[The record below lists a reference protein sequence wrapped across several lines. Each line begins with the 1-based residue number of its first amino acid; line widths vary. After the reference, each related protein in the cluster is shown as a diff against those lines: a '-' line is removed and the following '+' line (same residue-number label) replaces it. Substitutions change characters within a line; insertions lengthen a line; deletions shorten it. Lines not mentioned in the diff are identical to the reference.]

1 MEMAIYEFVANMI
14 GWVVAVTT
22 LGITLWRDRRSMRR
36 DRDES
41 VRQSQKLLDK
51 IENLSQGVTKMEVT
65 LTTMTEREDDYG
77 RELMK
82 CSTKLREHEKR
93 IARIEANCDWK
104 KQIQNGSKN

>member
-22 LGITLWRDRRSMRR
+22 LVLTLWRDRHSMRR

-51 IENLSQGVTKMEVT
+51 IENLSQGVMKMEVT
-65 LTTMTEREDDYG
+65 LTTMMEREDAYG
-77 RELMK
+77 RELTE
-82 CSTKLREHEKR
+82 CSTKLRDHEKR
-93 IARIEANCDWK
+93 IARIETNCDFK
-104 KQIQNGSKN
+104 K